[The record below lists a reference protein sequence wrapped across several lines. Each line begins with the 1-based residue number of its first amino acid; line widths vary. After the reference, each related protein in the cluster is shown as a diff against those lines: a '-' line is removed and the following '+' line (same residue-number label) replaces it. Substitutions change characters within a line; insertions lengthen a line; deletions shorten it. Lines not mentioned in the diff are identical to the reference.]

1 MYLTEEYVMR
11 IRIKFT
17 KLGALKFIGHLD
29 LMRTF
34 QKIFRRSG
42 IPIAYS
48 EGFNPHQIFSI
59 AAPLAVGVTS
69 EGEYIDVKLSTEEYD
84 LTKLMQIISDSCP
97 NGLDI
102 VEIISLDDSEPA
114 AMASV
119 AAAKYNITQIE
130 NIIDEDMI
138 NTFAANEHIIIQ
150 KKNKKGVLKD
160 LDIKPGIINIS
171 LINSSIIMT
180 LSTGSKLNVKPEF
193 VLKALCEYAGTDFN
207 KFNFKIHRKDLYHG
221 DGNYIPLSIPMI
233 K

>member
-1 MYLTEEYVMR
+1 MEEYAMR

-59 AAPLAVGVTS
+59 ASPLAVGVTS
-69 EGEYIDVKLSTEEYD
+69 EGEYADVKLTKVMDVGKLKELIDST
-84 LTKLMQIISDSCP
+84 CP
-97 NGLDI
+97 IGLEVLDVI
-102 VEIISLDDSEPA
+102 ALDDSEPA

-119 AAAKYNITQIE
+119 NAAKYIVSQTDK
-130 NIIDEDMI
+130 IINNDMI
-138 NTFAANEHIIIQ
+138 INFSKNEQIIIQ

-160 LDIKPGIINIS
+160 LDIKPGIINMS
-171 LINSSIIMT
+171 LMNNNIIMT
-180 LSTGSKLNVKPEF
+180 LATGSKLNIKPEF
-193 VLKALCEYAGTDFN
+193 VLKALCEYSEEDYN
-207 KFNFKIHRKDLYHG
+207 KFDYKIHREDLYYIKNN
-221 DGNYIPLSIPMI
+221 NYIPLSISMV